1 MKVKIGKEEKIF
13 KEEIKKVSDIFKKF
27 ALNPEE
33 YIVVR
38 KNEVLTEDE
47 ILKEDDEIELIRV
60 ISGGI

>member
-13 KEEIKKVSDIFKKF
+13 DREIKRVSDIFKKLN
-27 ALNPEE
+27 LNPEE

-38 KNEVLTEDE
+38 ENEVLTEDE
-47 ILKEDDEIELIRV
+47 ILEEDDKIELIRV

>member
-1 MKVKIGKEEKIF
+1 MKVKIGKEERIF
-13 KEEIKKVSDIFKKF
+13 DKEIKRVSDIFKKLN
-27 ALNPEE
+27 LNPEE
-33 YIVVR
+33 YIVLR